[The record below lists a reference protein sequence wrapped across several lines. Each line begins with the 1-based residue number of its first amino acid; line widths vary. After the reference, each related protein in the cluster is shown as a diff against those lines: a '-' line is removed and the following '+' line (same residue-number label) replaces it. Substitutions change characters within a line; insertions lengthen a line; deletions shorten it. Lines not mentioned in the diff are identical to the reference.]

1 MIKQEMRKLQEEDME
16 KVHMRAKRL
25 ANKKKNEIMTKE
37 VKDKN
42 TYLEVEN
49 RKEKQ
54 IEFRYRNR
62 VSFNIHHDTFNK
74 SMDRWAQ
81 AGFQT
86 KKLKGSEN

>member
-1 MIKQEMRKLQEEDME
+1 MD
-16 KVHMRAKRL
+16 KVHMRQKRL

-42 TYLEVEN
+42 TYDEVEN

-54 IEFRYRNR
+54 VEFRYRNR
-62 VSFNIHHDTFNK
+62 VSFNIHHEKFNM
-74 SMDRWAQ
+74 SMDKWASS
-81 AGFQT
+81 GFST